1 MNGERERGEEDREK
15 QRETE
20 RKYIMKWKIKR
31 GRGIEDYCKL

>member
-1 MNGERERGEEDREK
+1 MNEWREREGGRR